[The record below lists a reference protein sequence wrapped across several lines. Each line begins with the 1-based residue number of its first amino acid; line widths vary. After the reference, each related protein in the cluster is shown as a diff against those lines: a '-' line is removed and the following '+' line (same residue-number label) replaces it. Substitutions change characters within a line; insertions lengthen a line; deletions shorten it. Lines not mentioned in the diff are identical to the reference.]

1 MIVDQNLQ
9 KDEYCKHVR
18 MINLSKTFLGI
29 LEQNTYNRIYT
40 FGAYGIKLYSKIWV
54 IAKHILCH
62 RYSPMRVHMGKW
74 SSKMVVGYILSDVCR
89 RCCMVPQT
97 LFLQSTLV
105 YESLAATQY

>member
-40 FGAYGIKLYSKIWV
+40 CGAYGIKLYFKIWV
-54 IAKHILCH
+54 IAKNT
-62 RYSPMRVHMGKW
+62 YYVTATVHCVYIWVNDLVKW
-74 SSKMVVGYILSDVCR
+74 SLGIFCRMCVVDVIW
-89 RCCMVPQT
+89 
-97 LFLQSTLV
+97 
-105 YESLAATQY
+105 SLKPYFYNQLWYMNP